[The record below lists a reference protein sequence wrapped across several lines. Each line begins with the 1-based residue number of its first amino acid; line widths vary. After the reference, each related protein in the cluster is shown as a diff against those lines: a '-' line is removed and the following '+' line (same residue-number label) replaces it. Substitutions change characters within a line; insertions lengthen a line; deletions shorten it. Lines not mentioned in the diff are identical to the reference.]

1 MEWKAL
7 ALGSSVQQ
15 SEAECHCWFSAAAVE
30 HMSVEG
36 EAFVQQCP
44 TVKCVTREVPEGAKG
59 GQPSPAVAKEQRLG
73 QEEEGS
79 QLPKPLHNWCFP
91 VQLCSHPPRFG
102 NIFLIRIQLIL
113 FLLFFFFS
121 FSRDMG
127 FSV

>member
-73 QEEEGS
+73 QEEEG
-79 QLPKPLHNWCFP
+79 
-91 VQLCSHPPRFG
+91 RATRT
-102 NIFLIRIQLIL
+102 LIRGLPQTHQ
-113 FLLFFFFS
+113 
-121 FSRDMG
+121 RGMVG
-127 FSV
+127 FPYNANCYHTK